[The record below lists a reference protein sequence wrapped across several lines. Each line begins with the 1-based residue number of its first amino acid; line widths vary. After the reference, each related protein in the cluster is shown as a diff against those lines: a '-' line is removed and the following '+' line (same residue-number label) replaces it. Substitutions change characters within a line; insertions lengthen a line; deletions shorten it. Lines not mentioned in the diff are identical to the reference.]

1 MRHVV
6 FSDESLSDLEAIW
19 DSLAGESDQAA
30 SRVVTALI
38 ESSLGLAQFP
48 FAHPRLQSIPAP
60 DIRRAVLRQWVIL
73 YQVEDDHVTVLRI
86 VYGGR
91 DIEALVLPR

>member
-6 FSDESLSDLEAIW
+6 FSDESLAGIEAIW
-19 DSLAGESDQAA
+19 DFLAGESDQAA

-48 FAHPRLQSIPAP
+48 FAHPSPQSIPAP
-60 DIRRAVLRQWVIL
+60 DIRRAVLRQRVIL
-73 YQVEDDHVTVLRI
+73 YQEEDDHMTVLRM

>member
-1 MRHVV
+1 VRHVV

-19 DSLAGESDQAA
+19 DFLDQAA

-38 ESSLGLAQFP
+38 ESPLGLAQFP